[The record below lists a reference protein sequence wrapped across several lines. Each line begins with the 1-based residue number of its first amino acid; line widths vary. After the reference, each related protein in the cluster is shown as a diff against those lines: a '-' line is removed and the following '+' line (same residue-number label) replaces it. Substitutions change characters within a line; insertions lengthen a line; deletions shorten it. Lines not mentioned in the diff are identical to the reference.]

1 MLQFIYGLGALSGFA
16 LQNVLF
22 KKVMEKSSP
31 VRAITY
37 RSAII
42 SFILILSS
50 LFFVSSFAI
59 PQSLYPVL
67 LFEILVGAVA
77 LLMFFTALK
86 QGKAAVIGA
95 LAQMFVLIVIVIGV
109 FIFGETLSLLRW
121 AGAGILVL
129 GGFMVAFE
137 KFSLKELKLE
147 KGTIMVMG
155 TILGWGIYYSYMKEV
170 VIAVGPFYA
179 SVLLETGIFIV
190 ILLYAFIQKEKLG
203 MPRKEMKRYVIVGG
217 LAITIA
223 ILAYSF
229 SVEIVGVVLTA
240 MMVAAVPV
248 VNAIFARIFLKEKLN
263 KVKYV
268 SIVLLM
274 LGLMLIAVG

>member
-16 LQNVLF
+16 LQNILF

-37 RSAII
+37 RSSII
-42 SFILILSS
+42 SFLLILSS

-59 PQSLYPVL
+59 PQNLYPVL
-67 LFEILVGAVA
+67 LFEVIIGAAA

-86 QGKAAVIGA
+86 RGKAAVIGA
-95 LAQMFVLIVIVIGV
+95 LAQMFVLVVIIIGV
-109 FIFGETLSLLRW
+109 FVFGETLSLLRW
-121 AGAGILVL
+121 MGAGILVL

-155 TILGWGIYYSYMKEV
+155 TILGWGIYYSYIKDV
-170 VIAVGPFYA
+170 VTGVGPFYA
-179 SVLLETGIFIV
+179 SVLLETGIFIA
-190 ILLYAFIQKEKLG
+190 ILLYAFIRKEKLG
-203 MPRKEMKRYVIVGG
+203 MPRKGMGNCVIGG
-217 LAITIA
+217 GIAITIA
-223 ILAYSF
+223 TLGYTF
-229 SVEIVGVVLTA
+229 SVEAVGIVLTA

-248 VNAIFARIFLKEKLN
+248 VNAIFARIFLKEELS
-263 KVKYV
+263 KVKYA

-274 LGLMLIAVG
+274 VGLMLIAAG